1 MQFRVQGIAY
11 SKQEVQVLDGHTR
24 APVRHITVQTRSTN
38 RTVFGEKDRSG
49 DDGGGVRR
57 FAVDCKRDPPLS
69 LLSLFLLLLLLLYLL
84 YYSKSA
90 SGSPNPE
97 ANQAVDRQ

>member
-1 MQFRVQGIAY
+1 MRFRVQGIAY

-24 APVRHITVQTRSTN
+24 APVWHITVQTLNTK
-38 RTVFGEKDRSG
+38 RTVFGEKDGSG

-57 FAVDCKRDPPLS
+57 FAVDCKRDPPLLLLLLLV
-69 LLSLFLLLLLLLYLL
+69 LLSLLLLLLYLL

-90 SGSPNPE
+90 SGSPNLRPI
-97 ANQAVDRQ
+97 RL